1 MKISLKWLKDYVD
14 LKFAPKELAERLT
27 MAGIEVKAVNTMGGW
42 ENMVVGE
49 VLAVNPH
56 PNADRL
62 KLATVNLSGQ
72 QLTVVCGAPNIA
84 VGQKVP
90 FAHAGAQLIDGHT
103 GEVVTL
109 EPAKIRGIL
118 SEGMVCSEK
127 ELGISESHEGI
138 MVLPSEAPIGMPL
151 SEYLGDTIFDLEVT
165 PNRPD
170 CLCVIGIA
178 REVAALTGQEVRSP
192 KSDYEEEEQSID
204 ALVSVNIA
212 APDLCPRYC
221 ASLITGVTISSSP
234 VWLQQR
240 LKSYGMRPINNVV
253 DITNYVMLEHG
264 QPLHAFDYHKLKGH
278 KIIVRRAEKGEAMTT
293 LDEVERAL
301 DEDVLVIADEEKPVA
316 IAGIMGGLES
326 EVTDETTAIL
336 LESANFA
343 RATIRRGARRFQ
355 LDSEASLRFEKGLSR
370 ELPLVALKRATRLF
384 QELANGKVA
393 KGVVDVY
400 PGKVK
405 PKGILVSTEKVKRLA
420 GLEVGIDE
428 IIRVLTSLGFECS
441 QNVIATPAKA
451 RGKQSPQISVTAP
464 YWRSDISCV
473 ADLVEEVVR
482 IIGYDKIPTTMLSA
496 TLPEQEPS
504 PRLELREKIRG
515 IMVGLGFQEVLTY
528 SLTSLEKLQKLS
540 LELGSEPLKVANPMT
555 KEQEYLRPNLRA
567 GLLATLAHNQ
577 KVDEG
582 GIKVFEIG
590 KVFLPQPVIASPSS
604 PSLRGAQATKQ
615 SPRAE
620 NELPWE
626 KEMLC
631 AVLSGAKSDLSWRGE
646 KGELDFF
653 DAKGVAENLLRGLR
667 VIAEF
672 KPGSDQNLSPAESA
686 EIISDGER
694 IGVLGVL
701 HPRVAQAF
709 ELSGTVCLIEIDLER
724 LLTRPIGEKK
734 YTPIYRFP
742 AASRDI
748 ALVVDE
754 QTSYR
759 QVESIIRSF
768 PLVTE
773 VTLFDLY
780 TGEQIPQGK
789 KSFAIRIV
797 YQSPE
802 HTLTDDEVNQVQQKM
817 LDKLSQELC
826 GSLRG

>member
-90 FAHAGAQLIDGHT
+90 FAHVGAQLIDGHT

-109 EPAKIRGIL
+109 ESAKIRGIL

-178 REVAALTGQEVRSP
+178 REVAALTGQEVRLP

-212 APDLCPRYC
+212 SPDLCPRYC

-234 VWLQQR
+234 VWLQRR

-264 QPLHAFDYHKLKGH
+264 QPLHAFDYHKLKGQ
-278 KIIVRRAEKGEAMTT
+278 KIIVRRAEKGEVMTT

-336 LESANFA
+336 LESANFT

-355 LDSEASLRFEKGLSR
+355 LNSEASLRFEKGLSR

-384 QELANGKVA
+384 QELANGKVV

-400 PGKVK
+400 PGR
-405 PKGILVSTEKVKRLA
+405 PGPEGILVSTEKVKRLA

-428 IIRVLTSLGFECS
+428 IVRVLTSLGFECS
-441 QNVIATPAKA
+441 QNVIASKA
-451 RGKQSPQISVTAP
+451 KQSPQISVTTP

-504 PRLELREKIRG
+504 PRLKLREKIRG

-590 KVFLPQPVIASPSS
+590 KVFLPQHPPVIASPSS
-604 PSLRGAQATKQ
+604 PSLRGAQAAKQ

-620 NELPWE
+620 NELPRE

-646 KGELDFF
+646 KGGLDFF

-686 EIISDGER
+686 EIISDGVS

-742 AASRDI
+742 AVSRDI
-748 ALVVDE
+748 ALVMDE

>member
-90 FAHAGAQLIDGHT
+90 FAHVGAQLIDGHT

-109 EPAKIRGIL
+109 EPAKIRDVL

-178 REVAALTGQEVRSP
+178 REVAALTGQEVRLP

-264 QPLHAFDYHKLKGH
+264 QPLHAFDYHKLKGQ
-278 KIIVRRAEKGEAMTT
+278 KIIVRRAEKGEVMTT
-293 LDEVERAL
+293 LDEVERTL

-355 LDSEASLRFEKGLSR
+355 LNSEASLRFEKGLSR
-370 ELPLVALKRATRLF
+370 ELPLVALKQATRLF

-428 IIRVLTSLGFECS
+428 IVRVLTSLGFECS
-441 QNVIATPAKA
+441 QNVIASEA
-451 RGKQSPQISVTAP
+451 KQSPQISVTAP
-464 YWRSDISCV
+464 YWRSDISCA

-504 PRLELREKIRG
+504 PRLELRERTRK

-582 GIKVFEIG
+582 GIRLFEIG
-590 KVFLPQPVIASPSS
+590 KVFLPQHPPVIASPSS
-604 PSLRGAQATKQ
+604 PSLRGAQAAKQ

-620 NELPWE
+620 NELPRE
-626 KEMLC
+626 REMLC

-653 DAKGVAENLLRGLR
+653 DAKGVAESLLRRLR
-667 VIAEF
+667 IAAEF
-672 KPGSDQNLSPAESA
+672 KPGIDRNLSPAESA
-686 EIISDGER
+686 EIITDGDR
-694 IGVLGVL
+694 IGVLGIL
-701 HPRVAQAF
+701 HPRVAQDF

-724 LLTRPIGEKK
+724 LLTRSIGERK

-742 AASRDI
+742 AVSRDI

>member
-14 LKFAPKELAERLT
+14 LKLAPKELAERLT
-27 MAGIEVKAVNTMGGW
+27 MAGIEVKAVNTIGGW

-62 KLATVNLSGQ
+62 KLATVSLSGQ
-72 QLTVVCGAPNIA
+72 QFTVVCGAPNIA

-90 FAHAGAQLIDGHT
+90 FAHVGAQLIDGHT
-103 GEVVTL
+103 SEVVRL
-109 EPAKIRGIL
+109 ESAKIRGIL

-127 ELGISESHEGI
+127 ELGISDSHEGI

-151 SEYLGDTIFDLEVT
+151 SEYLGDAIFDLEVT

-178 REVAALTGQEVRSP
+178 REVAALTGQEVRLP
-192 KSDYEEEEQSID
+192 KSDYEEGEQSID

-212 APDLCPRYC
+212 SPDLCPRYC

-264 QPLHAFDYHKLKGH
+264 QPLHAFDYHKLKGQ
-278 KIIVRRAEKGEAMTT
+278 KIIVRRAEKGEVMTT

-355 LDSEASLRFEKGLSR
+355 LNSEASLRFEKGLSR

-384 QELANGKVA
+384 QELANGKVV

-400 PGKVK
+400 PGKMK
-405 PKGILVSTEKVKRLA
+405 PEGMLISTEEVKRLA
-420 GLEVGIDE
+420 GLDVGSDE

-441 QNVIATPAKA
+441 QSVIASEA
-451 RGKQSPQISVTAP
+451 KQSPQISVTTP
-464 YWRSDISCV
+464 YWRSDISCA

-496 TLPEQEPS
+496 TLPGQEPS

-515 IMVGLGFQEVLTY
+515 IMVSLGFQEVLTY

-567 GLLATLAHNQ
+567 GLLATLANNQ
-577 KVDEG
+577 KVESG
-582 GIKVFEIG
+582 SIRLFEIG
-590 KVFLPQPVIASPSS
+590 KVFLP
-604 PSLRGAQATKQ
+604 RG
-615 SPRAE
+615 
-620 NELPWE
+620 NELPQE

-667 VIAEF
+667 IIAEI

-686 EIISDGER
+686 EMISDGDG

-701 HPRVAQAF
+701 HPRVAQDF

-724 LLTRPIGEKK
+724 LLTRPIGEKR

-742 AASRDI
+742 AVSRDI
-748 ALVVDE
+748 ALVMDE

-759 QVESIIRSF
+759 QVESIIGSF

-797 YQSPE
+797 YQSPD
-802 HTLTDDEVNQVQQKM
+802 HTLTDEEVNQIQQDM
-817 LDKLSQELC
+817 LDRLNQEL
-826 GSLRG
+826 GATLRG

>member
-56 PNADRL
+56 PSADRL

-72 QLTVVCGAPNIA
+72 QLIVVCGAPNIA

-90 FAHAGAQLIDGHT
+90 FAHVGAQLIDGHT

-178 REVAALTGQEVRSP
+178 REVAALTEQEVRLP

-253 DITNYVMLEHG
+253 DITNYVMLENG
-264 QPLHAFDYHKLKGH
+264 QPLHAFDYHKLKGQ
-278 KIIVRRAEKGEAMTT
+278 KIIVRRAEKGEVMTT
-293 LDEVERAL
+293 LDEVERTL
-301 DEDVLVIADEEKPVA
+301 DEDVLVIADGEKPVA

-355 LDSEASLRFEKGLSR
+355 LNSEASLRFEKGLSR

-405 PKGILVSTEKVKRLA
+405 PKGILVSTEGVKRLA

-428 IIRVLTSLGFECS
+428 IVRVLTSLGFECS
-441 QNVIATPAKA
+441 QNVIASEA
-451 RGKQSPQISVTAP
+451 KQSPQISVTTP
-464 YWRSDISCV
+464 YWRSDISCA

-482 IIGYDKIPTTMLSA
+482 IIGYDKIPTTMLSS

-504 PRLELREKIRG
+504 PRFELRERIRK

-590 KVFLPQPVIASPSS
+590 KVFLPQHPSVIASPSS
-604 PSLRGAQATKQ
+604 PSLRGAQAAKQ

-626 KEMLC
+626 REILC
-631 AVLSGAKSDLSWRGE
+631 ALLSGTKSDLSWRGE

-667 VIAEF
+667 ITAEF

-686 EIISDGER
+686 EIITDGDR

-724 LLTRPIGEKK
+724 LLTRPIGEKR

-742 AASRDI
+742 AVSRDI
-748 ALVVDE
+748 ALVMDE
-754 QTSYR
+754 HTSYR
-759 QVESIIRSF
+759 QVESIIRNF

-802 HTLTDDEVNQVQQKM
+802 HTLTDEEVNQVQQKM
-817 LDKLSQELC
+817 LDKLNQEL
-826 GSLRG
+826 GADLRG

>member
-1 MKISLKWLKDYVD
+1 
-14 LKFAPKELAERLT
+14 
-27 MAGIEVKAVNTMGGW
+27 MGGW

-62 KLATVNLSGQ
+62 KLATVSLSGQ

-170 CLCVIGIA
+170 CLCVVGIA
-178 REVAALTGQEVRSP
+178 REVAALTGQEVRLP

-212 APDLCPRYC
+212 SPDLCPRYC

-278 KIIVRRAEKGEAMTT
+278 KIIVRRAEKGEVMTT
-293 LDEVERAL
+293 LDEVERIL

-355 LDSEASLRFEKGLSR
+355 LNSEASLRFEKGLSR

-384 QELANGKVA
+384 QELANGKVV

-405 PKGILVSTEKVKRLA
+405 PKGILVSTEGVKRLA

-428 IIRVLTSLGFECS
+428 IVRVLTSLGFECS
-441 QNVIATPAKA
+441 QNVIASEA
-451 RGKQSPQISVTAP
+451 KQSPQISVTTP
-464 YWRSDISCV
+464 YWRSDISCA

-496 TLPEQEPS
+496 TLPQQEPS
-504 PRLELREKIRG
+504 PRLELRERIRKI
-515 IMVGLGFQEVLTY
+515 IVGLGFQEVLTY

-540 LELGSEPLKVANPMT
+540 LIPLTPPLEKGDLEGFEPLKVANPMT

-577 KVDEG
+577 KVDED
-582 GIKVFEIG
+582 GIRLFEIG
-590 KVFLPQPVIASPSS
+590 KVFLP
-604 PSLRGAQATKQ
+604 RG
-615 SPRAE
+615 
-620 NELPWE
+620 NELPQE

-653 DAKGVAENLLRGLR
+653 NAKGVAENLLRGLR
-667 VIAEF
+667 ITTEF

-686 EIISDGER
+686 EIITDGDR
-694 IGVLGVL
+694 IGVLGIL

-724 LLTRPIGEKK
+724 LLTRSIGEKK

-742 AASRDI
+742 AVSRDI

-817 LDKLSQELC
+817 LDRLSRELE
-826 GSLRG
+826 GSLRS

>member
-14 LKFAPKELAERLT
+14 LKLDPKELAERLT

-56 PNADRL
+56 PHADRL

-90 FAHAGAQLIDGHT
+90 FAHVGAQLIDGHT
-103 GEVVTL
+103 GEVVKL
-109 EPAKIRGIL
+109 ESAKIRGIL

-127 ELGISESHEGI
+127 ELGISDSHEGI

-178 REVAALTGQEVRSP
+178 REFAALTGQEVRLP

-212 APDLCPRYC
+212 SPDLCPRYC

-264 QPLHAFDYHKLKGH
+264 QPLHAFDYHKLKGQ
-278 KIIVRRAEKGEAMTT
+278 KIIVRRAEKGEVMTT

-301 DEDVLVIADEEKPVA
+301 DEDVLVIADGEKPVA

-336 LESANFA
+336 LESANFT
-343 RATIRRGARRFQ
+343 RTTIRRGARRFQ
-355 LDSEASLRFEKGLSR
+355 LNSEASLRFEKGLSR

-384 QELANGKVA
+384 QELANGKVV
-393 KGVVDVY
+393 KGVVDAY
-400 PGKVK
+400 PGKMK
-405 PKGILVSTEKVKRLA
+405 PGGILVSTEEVKRLA
-420 GLEVGIDE
+420 GFDVGIDE
-428 IIRVLTSLGFECS
+428 ISRVLTSLGFECS
-441 QNVIATPAKA
+441 QNVIASEA
-451 RGKQSPQISVTAP
+451 RQSPQILVTTP
-464 YWRSDISCV
+464 YWRSDISCA

-577 KVDEG
+577 KVDED
-582 GIKVFEIG
+582 GIRLFEIG
-590 KVFLPQPVIASPSS
+590 KVFLP
-604 PSLRGAQATKQ
+604 RG
-615 SPRAE
+615 
-620 NELPWE
+620 NELPQE

-631 AVLSGAKSDLSWRGE
+631 ALLSGAKSDLSWRGE

-672 KPGSDQNLSPAESA
+672 KPGSDQNLFPAESA
-686 EIISDGER
+686 EIISDGDR

-734 YTPIYRFP
+734 YTPIHRFP
-742 AASRDI
+742 AVSRDI
-748 ALVVDE
+748 ALVVNE

-780 TGEQIPQGK
+780 AGEQIPQGK
-789 KSFAIRIV
+789 KSCAIRIV

-802 HTLTDDEVNQVQQKM
+802 HTLTDDEVNEIQQKM
-817 LDKLSQELC
+817 LDRLNQELC
-826 GSLRG
+826 ASLRS

>member
-56 PNADRL
+56 PSADRL

-90 FAHAGAQLIDGHT
+90 FAHIGAQLIDGHT
-103 GEVVTL
+103 GEMVTL
-109 EPAKIRGIL
+109 EPAKIRGIF

-127 ELGISESHEGI
+127 ELGISDSHEGI
-138 MVLPSEAPIGMPL
+138 MVLPSEAPVGMPL
-151 SEYLGDTIFDLEVT
+151 AEYLGDTIFDLEVT

-170 CLCVIGIA
+170 CLCVVGVA
-178 REVAALTGQEVRSP
+178 REVAALTEQEVRLP

-240 LKSYGMRPINNVV
+240 LKSYSMRPINNVV

-264 QPLHAFDYHKLKGH
+264 QPLHAFDYHKLKGR

-355 LDSEASLRFEKGLSR
+355 LNSEASLRFEKGLSR

-405 PKGILVSTEKVKRLA
+405 PKGILVSTEGVKRLA

-428 IIRVLTSLGFECS
+428 IVRVLTSLGFECS
-441 QNVIATPAKA
+441 QNVIASEA
-451 RGKQSPQISVTAP
+451 KQSPQISVTTP
-464 YWRSDISCV
+464 YWRSDISCA

-482 IIGYDKIPTTMLSA
+482 IIGYDKIPTTMLSS

-504 PRLELREKIRG
+504 PRFELRERIRK

-590 KVFLPQPVIASPSS
+590 KVFLPQHPSVIASPSS
-604 PSLRGAQATKQ
+604 PSLRGAQAAKQ

-620 NELPWE
+620 NELPRE
-626 KEMLC
+626 REILC
-631 AVLSGAKSDLSWRGE
+631 ALLSGTKSDLSWRGE

-667 VIAEF
+667 ITAEF

-686 EIISDGER
+686 EIITDGDR

-724 LLTRPIGEKK
+724 LLTRSIGEKR

-742 AASRDI
+742 AVSRDI
-748 ALVVDE
+748 ALVVNE

-780 TGEQIPQGK
+780 TGEQIPRGK
-789 KSFAIRIV
+789 KSFATRIV

-802 HTLTDDEVNQVQQKM
+802 HTLTDEEVNQVQQKM
-817 LDKLSQELC
+817 LDKLNQEL
-826 GSLRG
+826 GASLRS

>member
-56 PNADRL
+56 PSADRL

-72 QLTVVCGAPNIA
+72 QLIVVCGAPNIA

-90 FAHAGAQLIDGHT
+90 FAHVGAQLIDGHT

-178 REVAALTGQEVRSP
+178 REVAALTEQEVRLP

-253 DITNYVMLEHG
+253 DITNYVMLENG
-264 QPLHAFDYHKLKGH
+264 QPLHAFDYHKLKGQ
-278 KIIVRRAEKGEAMTT
+278 KIIVRRAEKGEVMTT
-293 LDEVERAL
+293 LDEVERTL
-301 DEDVLVIADEEKPVA
+301 DEDVLVIADGEKPVA

-355 LDSEASLRFEKGLSR
+355 LNSEASLRFEKGLSR

-405 PKGILVSTEKVKRLA
+405 PKGILVSTEGVKRLA

-428 IIRVLTSLGFECS
+428 IVRVLTSLGFECS
-441 QNVIATPAKA
+441 QNVIASEA
-451 RGKQSPQISVTAP
+451 KQSPQISVTTP
-464 YWRSDISCV
+464 YWRSDISCA

-482 IIGYDKIPTTMLSA
+482 IIGYDKIPTTMLSS

-504 PRLELREKIRG
+504 PRFELRERIRK

-528 SLTSLEKLQKLS
+528 SLTSLEKLRKLS

-590 KVFLPQPVIASPSS
+590 KVFLPQHPSVIASPSS
-604 PSLRGAQATKQ
+604 PSLRGAQAAKQ

-626 KEMLC
+626 REILC
-631 AVLSGAKSDLSWRGE
+631 ALLSGTKSDLSWRGE

-667 VIAEF
+667 ITAEF

-686 EIISDGER
+686 EIITDGDR

-724 LLTRPIGEKK
+724 LLTRPIGEKR

-742 AASRDI
+742 AVSRDI
-748 ALVVDE
+748 ALVMDE
-754 QTSYR
+754 HTSYR
-759 QVESIIRSF
+759 QVESIIRNF

-802 HTLTDDEVNQVQQKM
+802 HTLTDEEVNQVQQKM
-817 LDKLSQELC
+817 LDKLNQEL
-826 GSLRG
+826 GADLRG

>member
-14 LKFAPKELAERLT
+14 LKFAPRELAERLT

-84 VGQKVP
+84 VGQKVS
-90 FAHAGAQLIDGHT
+90 FAHVGAQLIDGHT

-240 LKSYGMRPINNVV
+240 LKSYSMRPINNVV

-264 QPLHAFDYHKLKGH
+264 QPLHAFDYHKLKGR

-336 LESANFA
+336 LESANFG

-355 LDSEASLRFEKGLSR
+355 LNSEASLRFEKGLSR

-400 PGKVK
+400 PGR
-405 PKGILVSTEKVKRLA
+405 PEPGGILVSTEAVKRLA

-428 IIRVLTSLGFECS
+428 IIRVLTSLGFKCS
-441 QNVIATPAKA
+441 QNVIASEA
-451 RGKQSPQISVTAP
+451 KQSPQISVTTP
-464 YWRSDISCV
+464 YWRSDISCA

-528 SLTSLEKLQKLS
+528 SLTSLEKLRKLS

-590 KVFLPQPVIASPSS
+590 KVFLP
-604 PSLRGAQATKQ
+604 RG
-615 SPRAE
+615 
-620 NELPWE
+620 NELPQE

-631 AVLSGAKSDLSWRGE
+631 AVLSGAKADLSWRGE
-646 KGELDFF
+646 KGKLDFF

-667 VIAEF
+667 IAAEF

-686 EIISDGER
+686 EIITDGDR
-694 IGVLGVL
+694 IGVLGIL

-724 LLTRPIGEKK
+724 LLTRSIGEKK

-742 AASRDI
+742 AVSRDI
-748 ALVVDE
+748 ALVMDE

-817 LDKLSQELC
+817 LDKLNQEL
-826 GSLRG
+826 GASLRS

>member
-14 LKFAPKELAERLT
+14 LKLAPQELAERLT
-27 MAGIEVKAVNTMGGW
+27 MAGIEVKAVNIMGGW

-62 KLATVNLSGQ
+62 KLATVSLSGQ

-90 FAHAGAQLIDGHT
+90 FAHVGAQLIDGHT
-103 GEVVTL
+103 GEVVRL
-109 EPAKIRGIL
+109 ESAKIRGIL

-178 REVAALTGQEVRSP
+178 REVAALTGQEVRLP

-212 APDLCPRYC
+212 SPDLCPRYC

-234 VWLQQR
+234 VWLQRR

-264 QPLHAFDYHKLKGH
+264 QPLHAFDYHKLKGQ
-278 KIIVRRAEKGEAMTT
+278 KIIVRRAEKGEVMTT

-336 LESANFA
+336 LESANFT

-355 LDSEASLRFEKGLSR
+355 LNSEASLRFEKGLSR

-384 QELANGKVA
+384 QELANGKVV
-393 KGVVDVY
+393 KGVVDAY
-400 PGKVK
+400 PGR
-405 PKGILVSTEKVKRLA
+405 PEPEGILVSAEEVKRLA
-420 GLEVGIDE
+420 GLEAGIDE
-428 IIRVLTSLGFECS
+428 IVRVLASLGFECS
-441 QNVIATPAKA
+441 QNVIASEA
-451 RGKQSPQISVTAP
+451 KQSPQISVTAP
-464 YWRSDISCV
+464 YWRSDISCA

-504 PRLELREKIRG
+504 PRLKLRERIRK

-540 LELGSEPLKVANPMT
+540 LIPLTPPLEKGDLEGFEPLKVANPMT

-567 GLLATLAHNQ
+567 GLLATLANNQ
-577 KVDEG
+577 KVESG
-582 GIKVFEIG
+582 SIRLFEIG
-590 KVFLPQPVIASPSS
+590 KVFLP
-604 PSLRGAQATKQ
+604 RG
-615 SPRAE
+615 
-620 NELPWE
+620 NELPQE

-631 AVLSGAKSDLSWRGE
+631 ALLSGAKSDLSWRGE

-653 DAKGVAENLLRGLR
+653 DAKGVAESLLRGLR
-667 VIAEF
+667 IAAEF

-686 EIISDGER
+686 EIITDGDR
-694 IGVLGVL
+694 IGVLGIL

-724 LLTRPIGEKK
+724 LLTRSIGEKK

-742 AASRDI
+742 AVSRDI

-802 HTLTDDEVNQVQQKM
+802 HTLTDDEVNEIQQKM
-817 LDKLSQELC
+817 LDRLNQGL
-826 GSLRG
+826 GASLRS